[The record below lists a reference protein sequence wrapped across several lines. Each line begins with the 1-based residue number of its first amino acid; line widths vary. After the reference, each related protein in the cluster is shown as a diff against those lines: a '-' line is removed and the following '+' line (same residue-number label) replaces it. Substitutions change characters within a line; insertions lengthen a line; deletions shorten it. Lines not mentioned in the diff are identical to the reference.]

1 MILVMAHRPRF
12 IVLFAALG
20 LGWATSGVGA
30 DQSGRTVIAGVAS
43 AQGVRATMRATGF
56 IVEELADSGGPVAQ
70 ALVDPQD
77 SKSFASLPY
86 PGENAVAF
94 PGVIAAV
101 GGPTLPAYPFYAS
114 ASTSEPEQ
122 EVGDP
127 TGGYRLKANA
137 APGFAAGAA
146 TLESGGDEPLSG
158 AWAKASVATEGNQT
172 TSRGETM
179 IRGLTFGDGALRIA
193 SLRSLAQT
201 VYRKGS
207 DPDSVTEL
215 IIEGGTAGPLSF
227 TYGPDGL
234 SVAQQGVPTPSGEAL
249 AALNEVIAPAGLSI
263 GFVRAQAVA
272 GGQASE
278 VLVVE
283 QAGDIANGSR
293 SSVRYRIGEASSA
306 LVLGEAVPGS
316 AQGAEQPPAGGPPP
330 LPAQAP
336 GVPPPLL
343 VQPADPLPAP
353 TSLPPAAR
361 PSTAA
366 IPAAAFSPALS
377 PPSILPVPEASAPSY
392 DAAIPQGS
400 VALAPSAPVAVAP
413 RRISAV
419 APLSGLLVA
428 GAAAMVAVALL
439 WTKRGGLTP

>member
-1 MILVMAHRPRF
+1 
-12 IVLFAALG
+12 
-20 LGWATSGVGA
+20 
-30 DQSGRTVIAGVAS
+30 
-43 AQGVRATMRATGF
+43 
-56 IVEELADSGGPVAQ
+56 
-70 ALVDPQD
+70 
-77 SKSFASLPY
+77 
-86 PGENAVAF
+86 
-94 PGVIAAV
+94 
-101 GGPTLPAYPFYAS
+101 
-114 ASTSEPEQ
+114 
-122 EVGDP
+122 
-127 TGGYRLKANA
+127 
-137 APGFAAGAA
+137 
-146 TLESGGDEPLSG
+146 
-158 AWAKASVATEGNQT
+158 
-172 TSRGETM
+172 
-179 IRGLTFGDGALRIA
+179 
-193 SLRSLAQT
+193 
-201 VYRKGS
+201 
-207 DPDSVTEL
+207 
-215 IIEGGTAGPLSF
+215 
-227 TYGPDGL
+227 
-234 SVAQQGVPTPSGEAL
+234 
-249 AALNEVIAPAGLSI
+249 VIAPAGLSI

-377 PPSILPVPEASAPSY
+377 PPSILPVPEAGAPSY